1 MVYYEHMK
9 KISILLSLLITTLAT
24 SCGNGLNPNPN
35 PPEPP
40 EPESPY
46 HIVDPSFACPIR
58 GSQSEVTYTDLFNL
72 GNKVSISIDITL
84 EELQKIYNDND
95 YDNKNKPETYRR
107 ADSVTIS
114 MLNGN
119 NTYTWTFENVGI

>member
-84 EELQKIYNDND
+84 EELQKYI
-95 YDNKNKPETYRR
+95 
-107 ADSVTIS
+107 TI
-114 MLNGN
+114 MIMIIRINQRHIVARTLLL
-119 NTYTWTFENVGI
+119 FPC